1 MAKFSRK
8 KAMNVPVWILLGLLI
23 LGLMGFG
30 IGNYSGVTDKI
41 GSVGDEEIT
50 VDEYYQALQEVTRNL
65 SSRVNV
71 QLTYPEAISLGADR
85 EAIGIVSR
93 TAALDNEAYNI
104 GISVGDNIVL
114 EQIRNEPGF
123 RGLDGNFDTNAYNF
137 TLENLGMTGSE
148 FDEVVR
154 KEISRSLLS
163 GSLLSDLVP
172 SEVFWNK
179 YIDYNFHRRTF
190 RWIEITD
197 DMVRNPDPQASDSDL
212 RALYDENP
220 EDYTLP
226 SSKEITYVWLTPDM
240 ISSSFSVSDEELQ
253 TLYDARIDEYKRP
266 ESRIVDRLVFQTT
279 EEASLALDQINS
291 GITDFDQVV
300 IDSGIRIEDID
311 LGEVFRNDLSPEVGD
326 LLFSTDELSILGP
339 VQSSVGPALFRIN
352 GIISARETPFE
363 DAREELMVERSQE
376 LAIASIQSNFE
387 SYQDSLA
394 AGATLEE
401 LAQETDL
408 VLATVQYNALSDD
421 PIVELATFRNT
432 AAQID
437 ENSFP
442 ELMELENGGV
452 MAMRLDQTL
461 PPALQPFESVRD
473 EVQGNWIASELG
485 KQKFQLAEEHL
496 AALEGGAPFGAIGL
510 GEPRLETGVLRIDGI
525 EDAPQNLLPEVF
537 EIDVVAKGAVVSG
550 ENNRIALVL
559 LDEILPPEE
568 DSEEFAGYLS
578 FLESQITGG
587 LSRDIINSYTVDL
600 INNAEFEINQE
611 ILNSVHSQLQ

>member
-71 QLTYPEAISLGADR
+71 QLTYPEAISFGADR

-104 GISVGDNIVL
+104 GISVGDNVVL

-253 TLYDARIDEYKRP
+253 TLYNARIDEYKRP
-266 ESRIVDRLVFQTT
+266 ESRIVDRLVFPTT
-279 EEASLALDQINS
+279 EEANLALDQINS

-311 LGEVFRNDLSPEVGD
+311 LGEVFRSDLSPEVGN
-326 LLFSTDELSILGP
+326 LLFSTDELSVLGP
-339 VQSSVGPALFRIN
+339 VQSSIGPALFRIN
-352 GIISARETPFE
+352 GIISARETSFE
-363 DAREELMVERSQE
+363 DAREELMVERNQE

-408 VLATVQYNALSDD
+408 VLATIQYNALSDD
-421 PIVELATFRNT
+421 PIAEFVTFRNT

-452 MAMRLDQTL
+452 MAMRLDQTI

-473 EVQGNWIASELG
+473 EVQGNWVASELG

-510 GEPRLETGVLRIDGI
+510 GEPRLESGVLRIDSI
-525 EDAPQNLLPEVF
+525 KDAPQNLLQEVF

>member
-93 TAALDNEAYNI
+93 AAALDNEAYNI
-104 GISVGDNIVL
+104 GISVGDNVVL

-137 TLENLGMTGSE
+137 TLQNLGMSGSE

-197 DMVRNPDPQASDSDL
+197 DMVKDPDPQATDSDL
-212 RALYDENP
+212 RTLYDENP

-253 TLYDARIDEYKRP
+253 TLYDARIDDYKRP
-266 ESRIVDRLVFQTT
+266 ESRIVDRLVFPTA

-311 LGEVFRNDLSPEVGD
+311 LGEVFRSDLSIEVGD
-326 LLFSTDELSILGP
+326 LLFSTDELSVLGP

-352 GIISARETPFE
+352 GIISAKETSFE

-408 VLATVQYNALSDD
+408 VLATVQYNALSND
-421 PIVELATFRNT
+421 PITEFATFRNT
-432 AAQID
+432 AVQID

-452 MAMRLDQTL
+452 MAMRLDQTI

-473 EVQGNWIASELG
+473 EVESNWVASEFG
-485 KQKFQLAEEHL
+485 KQKVQLAEEHL

-510 GEPRLETGVLRIDGI
+510 GEPRLESGVLRIDGI
-525 EDAPQNLLPEVF
+525 DDAPQNLLQEVF

-559 LDEILPPEE
+559 LDEILPPDE

-600 INNAEFEINQE
+600 INNADFEINQE

>member
-71 QLTYPEAISLGADR
+71 QLTYPEAISFGADR

-104 GISVGDNIVL
+104 GISVGDNVVL

-253 TLYDARIDEYKRP
+253 ALYDARIDEYKRP
-266 ESRIVDRLVFQTT
+266 ESRIVDRLVFPTT
-279 EEASLALDQINS
+279 EEANLALDQINS

-326 LLFSTDELSILGP
+326 LLFSTDELNVLGP
-339 VQSSVGPALFRIN
+339 VQSSIGPALFRIN

-363 DAREELMVERSQE
+363 DAREELMVERNQE
-376 LAIASIQSNFE
+376 LAITSIQNNFE

-408 VLATVQYNALSDD
+408 VLATIQYNALSDD
-421 PIVELATFRNT
+421 PIAEFATFRNT

-452 MAMRLDQTL
+452 MAMRLDQTI

-510 GEPRLETGVLRIDGI
+510 GEPKLETGVLRIDSI
-525 EDAPQNLLPEVF
+525 EDAPQNLLQEVF

-550 ENNRIALVL
+550 ENNRIALIL

>member
-71 QLTYPEAISLGADR
+71 QLTYPEAISFGADR

-104 GISVGDNIVL
+104 GISVGDNVVL

-266 ESRIVDRLVFQTT
+266 ESRIVDRLVFPTT
-279 EEASLALDQINS
+279 EEANLALDQINS

-326 LLFSTDELSILGP
+326 LLFSTDELNVLGP
-339 VQSSVGPALFRIN
+339 VQSSIGPALFRIN

-363 DAREELMVERSQE
+363 DAREELMVERNQE
-376 LAIASIQSNFE
+376 LAITSIQSNFE

-408 VLATVQYNALSDD
+408 VLATIQYNALSDD
-421 PIVELATFRNT
+421 PIAEFATFRNT

-452 MAMRLDQTL
+452 MAMRLDQTI

-473 EVQGNWIASELG
+473 EVQSNWIASELG

-510 GEPRLETGVLRIDGI
+510 GEPRLETGVLRIDSI
-525 EDAPQNLLPEVF
+525 EDAPQNLLQEVF

-550 ENNRIALVL
+550 ENNRIALIL

>member
-71 QLTYPEAISLGADR
+71 PLTYPEAISLGADR

-104 GISVGDNIVL
+104 GISVGDNAVL

-137 TLENLGMTGSE
+137 TLQNLGMSGSE

-197 DMVRNPDPQASDSDL
+197 DMVKDPDPQATDSDL
-212 RALYDENP
+212 RTLYDENP

-253 TLYDARIDEYKRP
+253 TLYDARIDDYKRP
-266 ESRIVDRLVFQTT
+266 ESRIVDRLVFPTA

-311 LGEVFRNDLSPEVGD
+311 LGEVFRSDLSIEVGD
-326 LLFSTDELSILGP
+326 LLFSTDELSVLGP

-352 GIISARETPFE
+352 GIISAKETSFE

-401 LAQETDL
+401 LVQETDL
-408 VLATVQYNALSDD
+408 VLATVQYNALSND
-421 PIVELATFRNT
+421 PITEFATFRNT
-432 AAQID
+432 AVQID

-452 MAMRLDQTL
+452 MAMRLDQTI

-473 EVQGNWIASELG
+473 EVESNWVASEFG
-485 KQKFQLAEEHL
+485 KQKVQLAEEHL

-510 GEPRLETGVLRIDGI
+510 GEPRLESGVLRIDGI
-525 EDAPQNLLPEVF
+525 DDAPQNLLQEVF

-559 LDEILPPEE
+559 LDEILPPDE

-600 INNAEFEINQE
+600 INNADFEINQE